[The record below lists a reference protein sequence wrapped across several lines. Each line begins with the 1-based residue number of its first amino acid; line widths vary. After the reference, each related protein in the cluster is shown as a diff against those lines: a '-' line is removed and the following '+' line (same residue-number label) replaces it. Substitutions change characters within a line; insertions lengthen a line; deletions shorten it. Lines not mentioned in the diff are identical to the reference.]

1 MNWRIFMQLV
11 KKYVDAPSDGTWR
24 IVDTRV
30 SLDSVVYCFRDGHS
44 PESIVRAYPALN
56 LEQVY
61 GAVAFYLANRKE
73 VDEYLERQE
82 ALYQNLRGEQ
92 DRNPD
97 ALVQRLRAL
106 SASRA
111 EKSS

>member
-1 MNWRIFMQLV
+1 VEFGKN
-11 KKYVDAPSDGTWR
+11 YVNTPDNSTWR
-24 IVDTRV
+24 VADTRV
-30 SLDSVVYCFRDGHS
+30 SLDSVVYCFRDGYS
-44 PESIVRAYPALN
+44 PESIIKAYPALN

-61 GAVAFYLANRKE
+61 GAIAFYLANRNE

-82 ALYQNLRGEQ
+82 KLFEKLRSEQ

-97 ALVQRLRAL
+97 PVVQRLRAL
-106 SASRA
+106 METRA